1 MVCPSPGGRCSYPGN
16 VSSRAPHHARVI
28 QLRPVT
34 AVAEVTRPAR
44 TPTPAA
50 EPGTD
55 ETRRILQGPR
65 PVPVFKEPLWRHIV
79 GDVLRRERLAQE
91 RRLRD
96 VADEARISMPYLSE
110 VERGRKEA
118 SSEVLAAAAHAL
130 GLSLADLLTLAQDE
144 LARLT
149 QPAQLKRAD
158 RRDHPSRA
166 ITPAQPAP
174 KRDIDAETTVSPDD
188 ANTPP
193 GQPSSAEAIVFPD
206 GGNVSAGQP
215 SSAEAIVF
223 PDGANV
229 SAGQPS
235 SAEAIVFPDGGN
247 VPAGQP
253 SSAEAIV
260 FPDGG
265 NVPPG
270 RPTPAEARL
279 ASAGI
284 GPAGVG
290 VAGEDW
296 VPLDGL
302 KVAEVDVAGEAW
314 VPLGDLKVAEVEV
327 AGETGLSSWQV
338 KLSLA
343 A

>member
-1 MVCPSPGGRCSYPGN
+1 MVCPSPGGQCSYPGK

-55 ETRRILQGPR
+55 ETRGILQGPR

-130 GLSLADLLTLAQDE
+130 GLSLAGLLTLAQDE

-149 QPAQLKRAD
+149 QPAQLNRAD
-158 RRDHPSRA
+158 RGDHPSRA

-174 KRDIDAETTVSPDD
+174 KRDIDAETTVSPDG
-188 ANTPP
+188 ANVPAGQP
-193 GQPSSAEAIVFPD
+193 SSAEAIVFPDGGNVSAGQPSSAEAIVFPD

-229 SAGQPS
+229 
-235 SAEAIVFPDGGN
+235 
-247 VPAGQP
+247 
-253 SSAEAIV
+253 
-260 FPDGG
+260 
-265 NVPPG
+265 PPG
-270 RPTPAEARL
+270 QQTPAEARL

-314 VPLGDLKVAEVEV
+314 VPLGDLKVAEVDV